1 MAGSGDATKAGPGG
15 RAWPWYVRWLAV
27 AYALSLL
34 AGPAGFFV
42 LLAVATVL
50 IVRDGPAWDGPAA
63 TAVAAAWAWLVGCA
77 AFRWWFRA
85 WGRRRWQEAEPDAPP
100 ARAGDIGSGSG

>member
-1 MAGSGDATKAGPGG
+1 MAGSGDAVG
-15 RAWPWYVRWLAV
+15 RDGRPITWPWYVRWLAA

-42 LLAVATVL
+42 LLSVATVL

-63 TAVAAAWAWLVGCA
+63 VAVLAAWVCPLGCA
-77 AFRWWFRA
+77 AFRWWFLR
-85 WGRRRWQEAEPDAPP
+85 WGRRRWPGPGDGPPDP
-100 ARAGDIGSGSG
+100 ARDAG